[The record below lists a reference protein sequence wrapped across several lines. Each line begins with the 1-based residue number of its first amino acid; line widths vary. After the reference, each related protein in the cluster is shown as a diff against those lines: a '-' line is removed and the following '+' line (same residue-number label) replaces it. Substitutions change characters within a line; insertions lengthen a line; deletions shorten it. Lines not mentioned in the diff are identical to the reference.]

1 MRPTFAEISL
11 NNLRSNFLNIR
22 KKVRNAKIMA
32 VVKADAYGHGVK
44 EVVDLYNSLGNRK
57 PEYFAVAICDE
68 ALELRRHNVKQ
79 PVLVFD
85 PFEKSEA
92 EAVFKYDIIP
102 TVFNNSHL
110 DILLR
115 AGNSFG
121 NKSSA
126 GKKIKVHVKIDTG
139 MNRLGINSDEA
150 IPFIKKLSKNER
162 FLIDGIYT
170 HFATSDDKNKDF
182 ANIQLKR
189 FKDLLDELKKRNIK
203 YGLAHAANSGA
214 ILDMPESYFDM
225 VRPGICLY
233 GYYPSLETS
242 ESIELKPVM
251 SLISRIASVKA
262 INKNDTVG
270 YGQTFTAKAKTKIA
284 SVPIGY
290 ADGYN
295 RNLSNKAK
303 AIINGKKY
311 NLIGRVAMDRIMF
324 NVKSD
329 NVKVNDKVILIGK
342 ENGVQVTAWDW
353 SKLLDTIPYE
363 ITCNIS
369 KRVPRVYKK

>member
-1 MRPTFAEISL
+1 MRPTYAEISL
-11 NNLRSNFLNIR
+11 NNLKNNFLNIR
-22 KKVRNAKIMA
+22 KKVRNVKIMA

-44 EVVDLYNSLGNRK
+44 EVLEVYNSLADKK
-57 PEYFAVAICDE
+57 PEYYGVAICDE
-68 ALELRRHNVKQ
+68 AIELREYNVKQ

-85 PFEKSEA
+85 PFEKNEA
-92 EAVFKYDIIP
+92 EAVFKYNIIP
-102 TVFNNSHL
+102 TVFENSHL
-110 DILLR
+110 NILLR
-115 AGNSFG
+115 AR
-121 NKSSA
+121 NKHRHEGADS
-126 GKKIKVHVKIDTG
+126 GKIKVHIKIDTG
-139 MNRLGINSDEA
+139 MNRLGIKSEDAFE
-150 IPFIKKLSKNER
+150 FIDKLSLNQN

-170 HFATSDDKNKDF
+170 HFATSDEKNKTF

-189 FKDLLDELKKRNIK
+189 FIDLLTNLKSKNIN

-242 ESIELKPVM
+242 ASISVKPVM
-251 SLISRIASVKA
+251 SFISRVASIKT
-262 INKNDTVG
+262 IGKGDTVG
-270 YGQTFTAKAKTKIA
+270 YGRTYTANEKTKIV
-284 SVPIGY
+284 SVPAGY

-303 AIINGKKY
+303 AVINGKFY
-311 NLIGRVAMDRIMF
+311 NIIGRVSMDRIII

-329 NVKVNDKVILIGK
+329 DIKINDKVILIGEQK
-342 ENGVQVTAWDW
+342 GLHVTAWDW
-353 SKLLDTIPYE
+353 SNLLGTIPYE

-369 KRVPRVYKK
+369 KRVPRIYRK

>member
-1 MRPTFAEISL
+1 MRPTFAEINL
-11 NNLRSNFLNIR
+11 NNLKNNFLNIR

-44 EVVDLYNSLGNRK
+44 EVVDLYNSLGNKR

-68 ALELRRHNVKQ
+68 ALELRKNNVKQ

-92 EAVFKYDIIP
+92 ETVFKYNIMP

-110 DILLR
+110 DILLK
-115 AGNSFG
+115 AGNKLATK
-121 NKSSA
+121 NSA

-150 IPFIKKLSKNER
+150 VPFIEKLSKNEK

-170 HFATSDDKNKDF
+170 HFATSDDKDKTF

-189 FKDLLDELKKRNIK
+189 FKDLLDELKKRNIN

-214 ILDMPESYFDM
+214 ILDMPDSYFDM
-225 VRPGICLY
+225 IRPGICLY

-251 SLISRIASVKA
+251 SLISRVASVKT
-262 INKNDTVG
+262 ISKNDTVG
-270 YGQTFTAKAKTKIA
+270 YGQTFTAKTRTKIV

-303 AIINGKKY
+303 AVINGKQY

-329 NVKVNDKVILIGK
+329 DVKVNDKVILIGK

-363 ITCNIS
+363 VTCNIS